1 MSLLQ
6 LLTTGKA
13 LEGVHDSSHR
23 YQMTNQR
30 LLPRFGSRRNPFAA
44 SKAAASGATEPA
56 RAPEIPPVVK
66 PPAKSVFSGGA
77 VRQPE
82 VGWLAR
88 WVTYA
93 KSKIQDRFRKPGNA
107 PARPVAPVSQPAPR
121 QGELLLEGVKVVRN
135 DLSETDLEVVKTA
148 PVPAPVPAPG
158 GVAEANSA
166 PKSAAPRRAWDRMC
180 SRLVGAGKN

>member
-13 LEGVHDSSHR
+13 LEGVHDASHR

-30 LLPRFGSRRNPFAA
+30 LLPRFGSKRNPFAA
-44 SKAAASGATEPA
+44 SKAAASEATVPA
-56 RAPEIPPVVK
+56 RAPSIPPVVK
-66 PPAKSVFSGGA
+66 PPAPSVFSGGA

-82 VGWLAR
+82 VGWLAK
-88 WVTYA
+88 WLANA
-93 KSKIQDRFRKPGNA
+93 KSKIRDRFRKPGKA
-107 PARPVAPVSQPAPR
+107 PAQPVAAVMQPAPR
-121 QGELLLEGVKVVRN
+121 QGELLLEGIKVVRN

-148 PVPAPVPAPG
+148 PVAAPG
-158 GVAEANSA
+158 GVVEANSA
-166 PKSAAPRRAWDRMC
+166 PKPAVRQRAWDRMR